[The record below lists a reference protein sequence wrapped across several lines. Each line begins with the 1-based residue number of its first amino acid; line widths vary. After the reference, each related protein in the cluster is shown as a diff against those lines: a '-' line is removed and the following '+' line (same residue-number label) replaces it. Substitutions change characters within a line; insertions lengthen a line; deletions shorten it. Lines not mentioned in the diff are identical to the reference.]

1 MLNWSGNQRKIAAG
15 IVLLIVSAGYGYL
28 TSGLPKRT
36 LPDTPDPAFMP
47 WINAIALCILT
58 LLLIWEGFRDEPAK
72 STSSSD
78 TASVMPPTVF
88 IAAFFVFILLL
99 PYLGFVLAGMPFFAA
114 LMLLFGERRPHW
126 LLAGSVGGPLILF
139 AIFRYG
145 FNIILP
151 RGVMGGF
158 IG

>member
-15 IVLLIVSAGYGYL
+15 IVLLLVSAGYGYL

-47 WINAIALCILT
+47 WINTIALCVLT
-58 LLLIWEGFRDEPAK
+58 LLLIWEGTRETPTKPSGGTDAGSASPA
-72 STSSSD
+72 TL
-78 TASVMPPTVF
+78 F

-114 LMLLFGERRPHW
+114 LMLLFGERRPLW
-126 LLAGSVGGPLILF
+126 LLAGSIGGPVILF

-151 RGVMGGF
+151 RGMIGGI

>member
-15 IVLLIVSAGYGYL
+15 IVLLLVSVGYGYL

-47 WINAIALCILT
+47 WINTVALGVLT
-58 LLLIWEGFRDEPAK
+58 LLLIWEGIREAPAAP
-72 STSSSD
+72 SGV
-78 TASVMPPTVF
+78 SVRGSAKPATLF
-88 IAAFFVFILLL
+88 IAAFFLFILLL
-99 PYLGFVLAGMPFFAA
+99 PYLGFVFAGMPFFAA
-114 LMLLFGERRPHW
+114 LMLLFGERRPFW
-126 LLAGSVGGPLILF
+126 LLAGSIGGPVILF

-151 RGVMGGF
+151 RGVMGGI